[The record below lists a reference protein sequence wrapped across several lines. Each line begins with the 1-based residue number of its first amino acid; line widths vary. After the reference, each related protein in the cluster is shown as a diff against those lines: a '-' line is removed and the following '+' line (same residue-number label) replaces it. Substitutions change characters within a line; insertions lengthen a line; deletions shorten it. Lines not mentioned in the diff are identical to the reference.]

1 MKRSSI
7 LLLGITLFFSL
18 ALFAQKKDI
27 KEKKQP
33 GEDVLKNFSLVDKT
47 IPVPAD
53 MKAGFDSIT
62 TRDAAAYLGFLSSD
76 LLEGRDTASRGYQ
89 IASEY
94 VASMFAKWGL
104 KAAGDMPLPKRRSF
118 FSSGPTTRKP
128 NPKRSYFQNL
138 ALKEVIKSENEIT
151 ITYRGNNQVKELT
164 FFPGMDY
171 NTYLND
177 NMKLTVPVVFVGFGI
192 KEKSL
197 KFNEY
202 RKLNV
207 KGKYVLMFSEIPRE
221 KDKNSPFKKGKLK
234 AKYYPVRR
242 GYRSRG
248 FSKAK
253 IARDMGAAGI
263 ILIERLSGK
272 SASLALKTVDSS
284 RISDEK
290 PIIPGK
296 HRRISLLEP
305 SSDMP
310 WRRITTVRISK
321 IMAKKLFSFY
331 GKDLKKIQH
340 QIEKSLKPASFEL
353 KSLSMTIVNKVK
365 YKLVKRR
372 NVLGCLEGSDPEL
385 KKEIIVIGAHL
396 DHLGKRGDYIYNGAD
411 DNGSGSAGVMETAEA
426 FTVNKIKPKR
436 SILFAL
442 WTGEEKGLLG
452 SRYYVSHPYF
462 PLKSHKYCINLDM
475 ISRPHN
481 QRRLK
486 AMARM
491 MGEKLPQGLLKKIK
505 INNFLTPTF
514 DENSAELYEAIKKGN
529 NFVGLHLMLRKS
541 KGGFGGSDH
550 APFSMK
556 KIPWAFFMA
565 SMTQD
570 YHQPTD
576 SIEKIDFELLRNIT
590 RLTYLTAFQLANK

>member
-18 ALFAQKKDI
+18 ALFAQKKDN
-27 KEKKQP
+27 KQKKQP
-33 GEDVLKNFSLVDKT
+33 GEDVLKNFSLVDKA

-62 TRDAAAYLGFLSSD
+62 IRDAAAYLDFLSSD

-94 VASMFAKWGL
+94 VAAMFAKWGL
-104 KAAGDMPLPKRRSF
+104 KAAGDLPLPPRRSF
-118 FSSGPTTRKP
+118 FSSGPKTRKP
-128 NPKRSYFQNL
+128 NPERSYFQNL

-192 KEKSL
+192 NEKSL

-234 AKYYPVRR
+234 AKYYPARR
-242 GYRSRG
+242 SYRSRG
-248 FSKAK
+248 FPKAK

-263 ILIERLSGK
+263 ILIERLSDK
-272 SASLALKTVDSS
+272 SASLALKTVDSR

-296 HRRISLLEP
+296 RRRISLLES

-331 GKDLKKIQH
+331 GKDLQKIRQ

-365 YKLVKRR
+365 YKLVKSR
-372 NVLGCLEGSDPEL
+372 NVLGYIEGSDPEL

-426 FTVNKIKPKR
+426 FTVNKIKPRR

-491 MGEKLPQGLLKKIK
+491 MGEKLPEGLLKKIK

-514 DENSAELYEAIKKGN
+514 DENSRELYEAIKKGN
-529 NFVGLHLMLRKS
+529 NF
-541 KGGFGGSDH
+541 
-550 APFSMK
+550 
-556 KIPWAFFMA
+556 
-565 SMTQD
+565 
-570 YHQPTD
+570 
-576 SIEKIDFELLRNIT
+576 
-590 RLTYLTAFQLANK
+590 QLVV